1 MERAIRDHVRRAPAR
16 GTRADVPLD
25 QSLRALGDR
34 ALLAYA
40 NVDGVLHA
48 VSMVGG
54 RAALHEVG
62 PIERLLPDID
72 GCVMALHRLNRDQ
85 GSPASRAVAAA
96 TLDAIATELSIRLLP
111 PRVRRS
117 SRPVLI
123 VPTGVLHGLPW
134 GVLADLRGR
143 PVTLTPS
150 LTAWVIA
157 TQRSQPHRRALLV
170 AGPDLT
176 HADAEVAALAGVH
189 RRATVLTGHAATA
202 EQCLAAI
209 GDADLA
215 HLACHG
221 SYRADNPLFSTLRL
235 ADGPLTVYD
244 LERAA
249 AMPRTLVLSACNV
262 ALGASLEGGPLL
274 GLASSLM
281 IFGAGSV
288 IAPLTPI
295 SDERVGPAMTKLH
308 LALRSGLSP
317 AEALARAAGTDGE
330 PVDPAA
336 AAFVA
341 IGA

>member
-1 MERAIRDHVRRAPAR
+1 M
-16 GTRADVPLD
+16 
-25 QSLRALGDR
+25 S
-34 ALLAYA
+34 
-40 NVDGVLHA
+40 
-48 VSMVGG
+48 
-54 RAALHEVG
+54 
-62 PIERLLPDID
+62 
-72 GCVMALHRLNRDQ
+72 
-85 GSPASRAVAAA
+85 SPTSAAA
-96 TLDAIATELSIRLLP
+96 
-111 PRVRRS
+111 RS
-117 SRPVLI
+117 
-123 VPTGVLHGLPW
+123 
-134 GVLADLRGR
+134 
-143 PVTLTPS
+143 TLTPS

-189 RRATVLTGHAATA
+189 RGATVLTGHAATA

-308 LALRSGLSP
+308 LRAAERAVTGRGARARRRHRRRTRRPGCRGVRGDRGVNGVSP
-317 AEALARAAGTDGE
+317 AGRR
-330 PVDPAA
+330 
-336 AAFVA
+336 
-341 IGA
+341 